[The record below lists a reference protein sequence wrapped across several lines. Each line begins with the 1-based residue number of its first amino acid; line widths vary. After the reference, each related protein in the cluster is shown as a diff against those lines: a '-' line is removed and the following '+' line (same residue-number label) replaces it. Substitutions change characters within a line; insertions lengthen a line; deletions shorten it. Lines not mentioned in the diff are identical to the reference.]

1 MFKHILVPLDGS
13 TLSEKALGIATT
25 VARAT
30 SAQVTLLHSVTPAT
44 FVYTTPVPVSDDLY
58 EQVMDSDVINTT
70 NYLKKVETRLR
81 DCGVEN
87 VEVKVLVGPA
97 AAAIEMAAREGCDLV
112 VMSTHGRT
120 GVARTVWGSI
130 ADEVVRGV
138 NIPVLLVSTR
148 HQIPE
153 TDGCAPN
160 FRRILV
166 PLDGS
171 ELAEQALPIAGALA
185 QVEGAQVLLLNVVPE
200 PVADGAGPATDNRD
214 AKADHY
220 LNRAAICVLPSEVDF
235 ETLETG
241 GEAGEAIVRVAKE
254 QECDLIV
261 MSTHGRGG
269 CCTASSTTR
278 PANAALPGQSAFA
291 RSAKPMRGGGSAALG
306 SSDSGSRES
315 EESDEQRAA
324 RAA

>member
-13 TLSEKALGIATT
+13 TLSEKALSIATA

-30 SAQVTLLHSVTPAT
+30 AARVTLLHSVTPAT
-44 FVYTTPVPVSDDLY
+44 FIYSAPVPVSDNLY
-58 EQVMDSDVINTT
+58 EQMMDSEVINAT
-70 NYLKKVETRLR
+70 NYLKKVEIQMH
-81 DCGVEN
+81 DCDIEN

-120 GVARTVWGSI
+120 GVARTMWGSI

-138 NIPVLLVSTR
+138 NIPVLLVGTR

-171 ELAEQALPIAGALA
+171 ELSEQALPIAGALA
-185 QVEGAQVLLLNVVPE
+185 QVEGAQVLLLSVVPE
-200 PVADGAGPATDNRD
+200 PVAVGAGYVTDNRD
-214 AKADHY
+214 AKADRY
-220 LNRAAICVLPSEVDF
+220 LNRAAVCVLPSEVEYD
-235 ETLETG
+235 TIETG
-241 GEAGEAIVRVAKE
+241 GAAGEAIVRVAKE
-254 QECDLIV
+254 QQCDLIV

-269 CCTASSTTR
+269 FTR
-278 PANAALPGQSAFA
+278 
-291 RSAKPMRGGGSAALG
+291 MRLG
-306 SSDSGSRES
+306 SVADELISHAPVPVLLLHGQQQS
-315 EESDEQRAA
+315 EAN
-324 RAA
+324 